1 MTSRLQFELFMREM
15 RAQVAGKRPT
25 QLPPANNLHPA
36 ETEDVGAVRL
46 SRIEAAM
53 KETRAARAGK

>member
-15 RAQVAGKRPT
+15 RAQAADNRPS
-25 QLPPANNLHPA
+25 QVQFANRYPA

-46 SRIEAAM
+46 SRIEAAI
-53 KETRAARAGK
+53 KETRAARTGK

>member
-15 RAQVAGKRPT
+15 RAQAGDKQPT
-25 QLPPANNLHPA
+25 QLPLANLHP
-36 ETEDVGAVRL
+36 EQTEDVGAVRL

>member
-15 RAQVAGKRPT
+15 RARAANKLPM
-25 QLPPANNLHPA
+25 QLPLAYRHPE
-36 ETEDVGAVRL
+36 ETEYVGAVRL

>member
-15 RAQVAGKRPT
+15 RAQGAGKRPT
-25 QLPPANNLHPA
+25 HLPPANLHPD

>member
-15 RAQVAGKRPT
+15 RAQAASKQPI
-25 QLPPANNLHPA
+25 QLPLANWRPE

-53 KETRAARAGK
+53 KVTRAARTAE

>member
-15 RAQVAGKRPT
+15 RAQGAGKRPR
-25 QLPPANNLHPA
+25 QLPLAYLQP
-36 ETEDVGAVRL
+36 EESEDVGAVRL

>member
-1 MTSRLQFELFMREM
+1 MTSRLQFELFLREM
-15 RAQVAGKRPT
+15 RAQAASKRPK
-25 QLPPANNLHPA
+25 QLPLTNLHP
-36 ETEDVGAVRL
+36 EDTKDVGAVRL

>member
-15 RAQVAGKRPT
+15 RAQAASKQPT
-25 QLPPANNLHPA
+25 QLPLANLYPE

>member
-1 MTSRLQFELFMREM
+1 MREM
-15 RAQVAGKRPT
+15 RAQAANKRPT
-25 QLPPANNLHPA
+25 QLPHASLHP
-36 ETEDVGAVRL
+36 EQTEDVGAVRL

>member
-15 RAQVAGKRPT
+15 LAQAANKLPM
-25 QLPPANNLHPA
+25 QLPLADRHP
-36 ETEDVGAVRL
+36 EDSEDVGAVRL

-53 KETRAARAGK
+53 KETRAHRAGK

>member
-1 MTSRLQFELFMREM
+1 MTSRLQYELFMREV
-15 RAQVAGKRPT
+15 RAQAASKLPM
-25 QLPPANNLHPA
+25 QLPLANRYPE

-46 SRIEAAM
+46 SRIEAAI

>member
-15 RAQVAGKRPT
+15 RAQAANKRPT
-25 QLPPANNLHPA
+25 QLPLANLHPE

-53 KETRAARAGK
+53 KETRAARTGK

>member
-15 RAQVAGKRPT
+15 RAQTANKRTTRMP
-25 QLPPANNLHPA
+25 LANVHP
-36 ETEDVGAVRL
+36 EHSEDVGAVRL

-53 KETRAARAGK
+53 KETRAARAEK

>member
-15 RAQVAGKRPT
+15 RAQAAGKRPT
-25 QLPPANNLHPA
+25 QLPLANLHPE
-36 ETEDVGAVRL
+36 ETEDVGAVL
-46 SRIEAAM
+46 LDLIEAAM

>member
-15 RAQVAGKRPT
+15 RAQGAGKRPT
-25 QLPPANNLHPA
+25 QLAPANLHPE

-46 SRIEAAM
+46 ARIVAVM